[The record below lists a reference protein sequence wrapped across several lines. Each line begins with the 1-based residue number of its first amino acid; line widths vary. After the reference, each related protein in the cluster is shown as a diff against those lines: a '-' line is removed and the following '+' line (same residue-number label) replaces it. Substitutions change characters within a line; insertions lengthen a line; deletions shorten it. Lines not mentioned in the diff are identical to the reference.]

1 MNRMRASCFA
11 LAIFSLA
18 GNYQPTE
25 PVPLTNDDVMLLVG
39 ADVFDDVAIISVI
52 YAARWV
58 QFDLDT
64 GALNRLRQSGVSSDV
79 IAAMAIVQTGA
90 VGAPTPT
97 TPNVAPVPNFPEAG
111 ADPNSSAWSDLPHGI
126 HLVNPDGST
135 TQIVSTAFA
144 VVARGP
150 TNHWAPGLTVR
161 TPRIASV
168 PGPRANYRIR
178 EQRPS
183 FLFINSGGASDLSPN
198 NWVLVQ
204 FLEKQD
210 SREIHISEV
219 LRWFDGS
226 GRITGLDTRQVVMT
240 NSEVIDDGNY
250 KVSTGEDLGEG
261 EFGFVPIV
269 TDGPGGT
276 LYDFGV
282 DIR

>member
-11 LAIFSLA
+11 LAIFGLA

-25 PVPLTNDDVMLLVG
+25 PAPLTNDDVMVLARAGL
-39 ADVFDDVAIISVI
+39 FDVAIISVI
-52 YAARWV
+52 HLAAPRV
-58 QFDLDT
+58 QFDLDI
-64 GALNRLRQSGVSSDV
+64 GALNRLKQSGVSSAV
-79 IAAMAIVQTGA
+79 IAAMATAQTA
-90 VGAPTPT
+90 AAAPTPT
-97 TPNVAPVPNFPEAG
+97 TPNAAPVPDSPKIS
-111 ADPNSSAWSDLPHGI
+111 ADPMSSAWSDLPHGI

-150 TNHWAPGLTVR
+150 PSHWPLGFPSR
-161 TPRIASV
+161 TRRIASV

-204 FLEKQD
+204 FFEKQD
-210 SREIHISEV
+210 SREIRISERRGGV
-219 LRWFDGS
+219 
-226 GRITGLDTRQVVMT
+226 RITGVETSQVVMT
-240 NSEVIDDGNY
+240 NSEVLDDGNH
-250 KVSTGEDLGEG
+250 KVSAGEDLGEG

-269 TDGPGGT
+269 TDGQGGT